1 MWFTK
6 EKIVFE
12 TESLGMPVQVVD
24 KMERRELRFGNH
36 VVQSAISKACPDY
49 LLLSYTRHMMLG
61 AVLCPGM
68 KNVLHIGLGAGNL
81 PRFLYKYFPNA
92 HQDIIEKSPEV
103 ISIAQQYFKF
113 PQDDQLC
120 FHVGDG
126 MEIMQS
132 LEKQYDLIFLD
143 AFEATG
149 SPAHLTTIEF
159 FQLLR
164 NSLKPDGWL
173 VGNVWTSNINLQ
185 DQIQIWQGAFA
196 TVFQA
201 PVPIM
206 GNVILFG
213 CNSSI
218 TFQKKIFLK
227 TARSLQKIIPLKFVR
242 LLEFLE
248 PVDPDNIL

>member
-12 TESLGMPVQVVD
+12 TESLGMQVQVVD

-36 VVQSAISKACPDY
+36 VVQSAISKTCPDY

-61 AVLCPGM
+61 VVLYPEM
-68 KNVLHIGLGAGNL
+68 QNILHIGLGAGNL
-81 PRFLYKYFPNA
+81 PRFLYKYFPHI
-92 HQDIIEKSPEV
+92 HQDIIELSPEV
-103 ISIAQQYFKF
+103 ISIAQQYFRF
-113 PQDDQLC
+113 PQDEQLH
-120 FHVGDG
+120 FYVGDG
-126 MEIMQS
+126 LEIMTG
-132 LEKQYDLIFLD
+132 LNKQYDMIFLD

-149 SPAHLTTIEF
+149 SPAHLTTDEF
-159 FQLLR
+159 FHLLH
-164 NSLKPDGWL
+164 NGLKPDGWL

-185 DQIQIWQGAFA
+185 DQIQIWQDAFA

-213 CNSSI
+213 CPTRI
-218 TFQKKIFLK
+218 AFQKNVFLQ

-248 PVDPDNIL
+248 PIDPDSIS